1 MGVKFIHT
9 ADLHLGSNLHFKF
22 DQKINYQNKFGNPIL
37 SSLKKIVNTALEEKV
52 DFIII
57 SGDLFDSNER
67 SVNAV
72 NFFNSE
78 AERLK
83 KANIPIYLITG
94 NHDPL
99 KGDNRLFSINENVK
113 IFDSENFE
121 IKNYTRNNELKARL
135 IGQSYRGNSD
145 SRKMCN
151 SFNPPD
157 WGVFNIA
164 LLHTQLDPNNYN
176 YVPCSVKDLKDKN
189 MIDYW
194 ALGHIHQNEV
204 INKNKPVIVYPGIPQ
219 GRDFGEK
226 NKKGFY
232 LVELAENQTPK
243 IDFIGS
249 SKYIWKEINLKID
262 ENEKIKTLDEIKEY
276 IFHNYK
282 DFFREKNTNYI
293 IRWNIKVK
301 SINSSDIKQNNEEI
315 EDYILTKLNNRFSND
330 KNILWSEECNLEFI
344 ENIPD
349 KDRLKEKDKIFGQI
363 LNLKQEVLNNED
375 LLLELKEKLGDI
387 WQGNSDFENID
398 EYRFD
403 FNKEIEEITE
413 KAEKEIL
420 KELWEKRGE

>member
-164 LLHTQLDPNNYN
+164 LLHTQLDPNNNN
-176 YVPCSVKDLKDKN
+176 YVPCSIENLRERN
-189 MIDYW
+189 NIDYW
-194 ALGHIHQNEV
+194 ALGHIHQNK
-204 INKNKPVIVYPGIPQ
+204 IITANKPVIVYPGIPQ
-219 GRDFGEK
+219 GRNFGEK
-226 NKKGFY
+226 GKKGFY
-232 LVELAENQTPK
+232 LVELTENKKPK
-243 IDFIGS
+243 LNFINS
-249 SKYIWKEINLKID
+249 SKYIWQEINLKIS
-262 ENEKIKTLDEIKEY
+262 ENKAIKTADEIVEY
-276 IFHNYK
+276 IFSK
-282 DFFREKNTNYI
+282 TKELFIGKNFNYI
-293 IRWNIKVK
+293 LRFNLVIN
-301 SINSSDIKQNNEEI
+301 SINSTIINQKNEEI
-315 EDYILTKLNNRFSND
+315 EEFIIDELNNSFDFDN
-330 KNILWSEECNLEFI
+330 KIWVEECNIVF
-344 ENIPD
+344 
-349 KDRLKEKDKIFGQI
+349 KEKIPAKEKLQDEDEIFSKIINLRKEI
-363 LNLKQEVLNNED
+363 LNDEELF
-375 LLLELKEKLGDI
+375 LELKEDLGDI
-387 WQGNSDFENID
+387 WQGDNDLEKLDEFRFNI
-398 EYRFD
+398 
-403 FNKEIEEITE
+403 NKEIEEITE
-413 KAEKEIL
+413 KAETEIL
-420 KELWEKRGE
+420 KKMWEKRGE